1 MNIARIP
8 LTPLA
13 GSFEEVEQNYPDMV
27 AVDSQGRAT
36 GKVMDFC
43 EY

>member
-1 MNIARIP
+1 MRLSLIS
-8 LTPLA
+8 LA
-13 GSFEEVEQNYPDMV
+13 GPFEEVEQNYPDIV
-27 AVDSQGRAT
+27 AVDSQGQVT